1 MKNKYAID
9 DDFAKMPAITIAF
22 KPWILF
28 LINSLSRLQCF
39 FVRRSLDV
47 AVKDHHVARSD
58 GTQLHVFTMTP
69 SGLQDPAPTLI
80 YYHGGAFAITYA
92 GLHITNCQ
100 RYAVEAG
107 CKIVFVAYQ
116 LAPKHP
122 FPAGFDDCY
131 LALQWVID
139 NADMLSVDANRIA
152 VGGDSAGGAL
162 SSGVAQKA
170 RDEMPNSLCAQM
182 LVYPVMDNTCSTTS
196 ASDFVDVPL
205 FNAISNRNMWDMYVK
220 SSPGG
225 VAPPY
230 AAPGFGQLHDLPL
243 SYVETAEFDPLRDE
257 GLEHAQKLQEAGIEV
272 VLNETK
278 GTIHGYDAVGDS
290 PLSQAGMQNRVA
302 FLKKAFGRVPT
313 S

>member
-1 MKNKYAID
+1 MKKKYAIH

-28 LINSLSRLQCF
+28 LINWVSKIQCY

-47 AVKDHHVARSD
+47 AVEDHHIARAD
-58 GTQLHVFTMTP
+58 GTRLHVFTMTP
-69 SGLQDPAPTLI
+69 SALQEPAPTLI

-100 RYAVEAG
+100 RYAVDAG
-107 CKIVFVAYQ
+107 CKIIFVDYQ
-116 LAPKHP
+116 LAPEHP

-131 LALQWVID
+131 VTLQWVVD
-139 NADMLSVDANRIA
+139 NAATLGVDVSRIA
-152 VGGDSAGGAL
+152 VGGDSAGGAM
-162 SSGVAQKA
+162 SAGVAQKA
-170 RDEMPNSLCAQM
+170 RDEMPEALCAQM
-182 LVYPVMDNTCSTTS
+182 LVYPVMDNTCSTPS
-196 ASDFVDVPL
+196 ATDFVDVPL
-205 FNAISNRNMWDMYVK
+205 FNAHSNRNMWDIYL
-220 SSPGG
+220 SCYPDG

-257 GLEHAQKLQEAGIEV
+257 GLEHALKLQEAGIEV

-278 GTIHGYDAVGDS
+278 GTVHGYDAMGAS
-290 PLSQAGMQNRVA
+290 PLSQAGMQSRVA
-302 FLKKAFGRVPT
+302 FLKKAFA
-313 S
+313 